1 MSDRPGS
8 TPPRAPGPAP
18 VGTNADAI
26 GIPQPPVAGYTGLSV
41 GFAAVIASLVA
52 VHVCMATT
60 RVAATLW
67 VLHQGYG
74 GGFVGVLLS
83 LFAVAPLGLSMWAGR
98 LADRHGFHRPV
109 GIGVAMAFAGAV
121 LALAAQLLG
130 WLWLL
135 ALGCLLCGGA
145 VAVSAVAIQREAGLM
160 ARDPSQL
167 KRVFSWVALG
177 PALSNALAPVI
188 TGIVIDLAGFS
199 APLVLSTL
207 LPLAAWAVALRVPRQ
222 APAPLATGA
231 KPRPAWD
238 LLKDRGLR
246 NLLIVNVAMSSC
258 WDAHSF
264 VVPVVGHA
272 KGLSASSIGLVL
284 GSFAAAATLV
294 RLAIVRW
301 AHHIDEVKALRAAMA
316 IATVTLIVY
325 AWLPG
330 TLGLMAGSAVL
341 GLALG
346 AVQPM
351 VLATMH
357 HRHGQALGLRMLA
370 SNGATVAMPLGFG
383 ALAAMSVAAAPLWLM
398 ASVLVGA
405 QFAAREMGRSTR

>member
-1 MSDRPGS
+1 MSDPAAGS
-8 TPPRAPGPAP
+8 T
-18 VGTNADAI
+18 TQDAR
-26 GIPQPPVAGYTGLSV
+26 S

-52 VHVCMATT
+52 VHACMATT

-74 GGFVGVLLS
+74 GWIVGVLLS
-83 LFAVAPLGLSMWAGR
+83 LFAVAPLGLSLWAGR
-98 LADRHGFHRPV
+98 LADRFGFHRPV
-109 GIGVAMAFAGAV
+109 GIGVAMAFSGAV
-121 LALAAQLLG
+121 VALIAQLLG
-130 WLWLL
+130 ALWLM
-135 ALGCLLCGGA
+135 AIGCLLCGGA
-145 VAVSAVAIQREAGLM
+145 VAVAVVAIQREAGLM
-160 ARDPSQL
+160 AADASQL

-188 TGIVIDLAGFS
+188 TGIVIDTAGFS
-199 APLVLSTL
+199 AALVLSTL
-207 LPLAAWAVALRVPRQ
+207 LPLAAWAVARQVPRR
-222 APAPLATGA
+222 AMAVAESKS

-238 LLKDRGLR
+238 LLRDRGLR
-246 NLLIVNVAMSSC
+246 HLLIVNVAMSSC

-301 AHHIDEVKALRAAMA
+301 AHRIDEIRALKVAMTV
-316 IATVTLIVY
+316 ATVVLIVY

-330 TLGLMAGSAVL
+330 TLGLMIGSAVL
-341 GLALG
+341 GTALG

-357 HRHGQALGLRMLA
+357 QVTPPDRHGQALGLRMLA
-370 SNGATVAMPLGFG
+370 ANGATVAMPLGFG
-383 ALAAMSVAAAPLWLM
+383 ALATASVAAAPLWLM
-398 ASVLVGA
+398 ASILIGA
-405 QFAAREMGRSTR
+405 QFAAKQIPRPKH

>member
-1 MSDRPGS
+1 MND
-8 TPPRAPGPAP
+8 
-18 VGTNADAI
+18 DAT
-26 GIPQPPVAGYTGLSV
+26 AARGYTGLNA

-52 VHVCMATT
+52 VHACMATT

-83 LFAVAPLGLSMWAGR
+83 LFAVAPLGLSLWAGR

-121 LALAAQLLG
+121 LALWAQVLG
-130 WLWLL
+130 WVWLL

-145 VAVSAVAIQREAGLM
+145 VALAAVAIQREAGLM
-160 ARDPSQL
+160 AHDASQL

-177 PALSNALAPVI
+177 PALSNAFAPVI
-188 TGIVIDLAGFS
+188 TGIVIDTAGFTV
-199 APLVLSTL
+199 ALVLSTL
-207 LPLAAWAVALRVPRQ
+207 LPLTAWMIAKRVPRH
-222 APAPLATGA
+222 APAPAA
-231 KPRPAWD
+231 SRVKPRPAWD
-238 LLKDRGLR
+238 LLKDPGLR

-272 KGLSASSIGLVL
+272 KGLSASGIGLVL

-301 AHHIDEVKALRAAMA
+301 AHRIDDVKALRVAMA
-316 IATVTLIVY
+316 VATVTLLVY

-330 TLGLMAGSAVL
+330 TLGLMVGSAVL
-341 GLALG
+341 GVALG

-357 HRHGQALGLRMLA
+357 QVTPPDRHGQALGLRMLA

-383 ALAAMSVAAAPLWLM
+383 ALATASFAAAPLWLM
-398 ASVLVGA
+398 AGLLLLAQRAASRIASRAGA
-405 QFAAREMGRSTR
+405 